1 MLSCN
6 RKRWSSYELAL
17 NWQQTRCYEVLE
29 GKQQTHLT
37 NPTMHQTNITQ
48 CTLLQQKCAH
58 MCTFL
63 LPNGALWD
71 VGLVHCG
78 ICVLRSAEKWPW
90 KCVNCKMTAL
100 SPLMLEM
107 EYSGFGSPYQISL
120 TPSLVGVLQFY
131 KISFVSFGEYWP
143 LFWRKP
149 PCILQGHVLI
159 WAPEL
164 QPRWSHI
171 SWRHGVCG
179 TCPTWS
185 RRSRSTAS
193 CLPASWSNYGCAAT
207 PRWNKS
213 KR

>member
-29 GKQQTHLT
+29 GKQHLSHKSH
-37 NPTMHQTNITQ
+37 NASNKYHTMHPFATE
-48 CTLLQQKCAH
+48 
-58 MCTFL
+58 MCTHVHISVTKWCIMGYGT
-63 LPNGALWD
+63 GALWD
-71 VGLVHCG
+71 LCAKF
-78 ICVLRSAEKWPW
+78 SW
-90 KCVNCKMTAL
+90 KMAMEMCKLQNDCVNSSDAGDGIFRL
-100 SPLMLEM
+100 WE
-107 EYSGFGSPYQISL
+107 SL
-120 TPSLVGVLQFY
+120 PNITHSLVGVLQFY

-149 PCILQGHVLI
+149 LCILQGHVLI
-159 WAPEL
+159 WTPEL
-164 QPRWSHI
+164 QRRWSHI